1 MLCNM
6 LPSTL
11 GEVTWG
17 LTSVVADKS
26 VGLLPENSTDL
37 AEIDADALL
46 LQGSQ
51 EPVAGE
57 ARSIEQDVAQRLDD
71 RAGTPTSLLA
81 ASVPALGGG
90 HGFACP

>member
-11 GEVTWG
+11 GEVPWG
-17 LTSVVADKS
+17 LTSVVADKCL
-26 VGLLPENSTDL
+26 GLLPQDSADL

-51 EPVAGE
+51 
-57 ARSIEQDVAQRLDD
+57 
-71 RAGTPTSLLA
+71 
-81 ASVPALGGG
+81 
-90 HGFACP
+90 

>member
-11 GEVTWG
+11 GEVPWG
-17 LTSVVADKS
+17 LTSVVAGKS

-37 AEIDADALL
+37 AEIDADAPL

-51 EPVAGE
+51 KPVAGE
-57 ARSIEQDVAQRLDD
+57 ARSIEQDVSQRLND
-71 RAGTPTSLLA
+71 RAGPPTSLMA
-81 ASVPALGGG
+81 ASVPSLGGR
-90 HGFACP
+90 HNDHS